1 MMFKSLLVLS
11 TGLVPLI
18 RTNLRVPIF
27 LNKVLLFTPL
37 FLFPALLIE
46 VTVVLG
52 DIFAL
57 AEFCDTSFRFGN
69 DASFSFPLCD
79 ANVTVDGI
87 DMVAKVDV

>member
-27 LNKVLLFTPL
+27 LNKVLLFMSL

-46 VTVVLG
+46 VEVLD
-52 DIFAL
+52 DILAL
-57 AEFCDTSFRFGN
+57 AEFCDISFRLGN
-69 DASFSFPLCD
+69 DASFSFPLCA
-79 ANVTVDGI
+79 ANVSVDGT
-87 DMVAKVDV
+87 DKVAEVDV